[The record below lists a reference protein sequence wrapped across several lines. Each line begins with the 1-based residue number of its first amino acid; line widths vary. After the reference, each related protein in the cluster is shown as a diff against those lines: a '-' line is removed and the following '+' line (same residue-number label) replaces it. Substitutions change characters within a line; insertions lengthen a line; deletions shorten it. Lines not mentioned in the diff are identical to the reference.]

1 MKIGLLLFPKLTQLD
16 LTGPF
21 EVFTSM
27 PGADV
32 SLIWKT
38 LDPVVSDGGMSILP
52 TQTFEECSHLD
63 LICVPGGPGQ
73 IDLMSDGETLD
84 FLRRIAPGCQWV
96 TSVCTGSLILGAA
109 GLLRGYRATSHWS
122 SIDQLELFGATPV
135 HERVVLD
142 RNRVTGAGVTSG
154 IDFALTLAAE
164 ILGQE
169 TAKEI
174 QLKIEYDPAPPFN
187 SGSPRLAEPELLATV
202 ETQIA
207 PFIERRRTASVI
219 AAKALK

>member
-1 MKIGLLLFPKLTQLD
+1 
-16 LTGPF
+16 
-21 EVFTSM
+21 M